1 MECGGKEFKN
11 LFYNVWERLERNSTD
26 KEKSLDERVQ
36 RAVGETVHLS
46 NFQVPRP
53 ALGGVTPADVQL
65 GLQDQRQKEIAQYRE
80 EQVVKKTSKPLS
92 RPIWDVIKQG
102 VQAELMST
110 KEVLTKLAFFGM
122 RPLRRIAKINQEVW
136 GN

>member
-1 MECGGKEFKN
+1 MDCSF
-11 LFYNVWERLERNSTD
+11 
-26 KEKSLDERVQ
+26 
-36 RAVGETVHLS
+36 
-46 NFQVPRP
+46 PRP

-65 GLQDQRQKEIAQYRE
+65 GLQVQRQREIAQYRE
-80 EQVVKKTSKPLS
+80 QQAAKTMFKPLS
-92 RPIWDVIKQG
+92 RPFWDVIKGG

-110 KEVLTKLAFFGM
+110 KELLTKLAFFGM